1 MPTID
6 ILNIEN
12 KKVGAADL
20 NDSVFAGRVKKDLF
34 YETVKMQMA
43 NRRSGT
49 ASTKTR
55 ANVSGGGVKPWKQKG
70 TGRARSGSIRSPL
83 WRHGGIVFGPHPR
96 DYSYKVPK
104 KVSKA
109 ALMSCLALKV
119 KDGKLKVLDNI
130 QLSKPKT
137 KNILEIMEKIHSTR
151 GLIVIDG
158 SNQNLELSVR
168 NLKDFKLLK
177 VNGLNVFDLL
187 HYADLII
194 TKTAV
199 EQLEKQLMSQGV

>member
-1 MPTID
+1 MPTVD

-12 KKVGAADL
+12 KKVGTADL
-20 NDSVFAGRVKKDLF
+20 SDGIFAGRVKEDLF

-55 ANVSGGGVKPWKQKG
+55 ANVSGGGAKPWKQKG
-70 TGRARSGSIRSPL
+70 TGRARAGSNRSPL

-130 QLSKPKT
+130 PLNEPKT
-137 KNILEIMEKIHSTR
+137 KNILEILEKIHSTG
-151 GLIVIDG
+151 GLIVVDG

-187 HYADLII
+187 HYDDLII

-199 EQLEKQLMSQGV
+199 EQLEKQLMS

>member
-1 MPTID
+1 MPTVD

-12 KKVGAADL
+12 KKVGTADL
-20 NDSVFAGRVKKDLF
+20 SDGIFAGRVKEDLF

-55 ANVSGGGVKPWKQKG
+55 ANVSGGGAKPWKQKG
-70 TGRARSGSIRSPL
+70 TGRARAGSNRSPL

-130 QLSKPKT
+130 PLNEPKT
-137 KNILEIMEKIHSTR
+137 KNILEILEKIHSTG

-187 HYADLII
+187 HYDDLII

-199 EQLEKQLMSQGV
+199 EQLEKQLMS